1 MANTQLFQSQGELVG
16 FISEYIIKH
25 DDTIAI
31 IKKDLRK
38 EVIKSLL
45 INEDF
50 NTFKD
55 FSDLEENVLFLIK
68 TGDKKEKN
76 LSLKVCDAYNK
87 RTNTFKMVDIDNILL
102 VDGLISEDEA
112 KSITYYKEITKMKL
126 QWIFA
131 NIAPEKAV
139 TWSL

>member
-1 MANTQLFQSQGELVG
+1 MSNTHLFQSKKELVG

-38 EVIKSLL
+38 DVINSLL

-50 NTFKD
+50 NSFKD
-55 FSDLEENVLFLIK
+55 LSDLEENVLFLIK

-76 LSLKVCDAYNK
+76 LNLRICDAHNQK
-87 RTNTFKMVDIDNILL
+87 TKAFKMVDIDNILL
-102 VDGLISEDEA
+102 VDGLITEDEA
-112 KSITYYKEITKMKL
+112 GSITYYKEITKMKL
-126 QWIFA
+126 Q
-131 NIAPEKAV
+131 
-139 TWSL
+139 